1 MISDKAH
8 TLLSLR
14 RAHQDVFLLKG
25 ELSLEIL
32 LFIASKGGLCPL
44 KEVYKCDF
52 ATPVALRQHIGV
64 LTQDGLIELL
74 SDSQSKRSKR
84 ICLTER
90 AIKKLR
96 VYEAILDGHVNQWQ
110 KSQSLAD
117 DGRLVSR

>member
-1 MISDKAH
+1 
-8 TLLSLR
+8 
-14 RAHQDVFLLKG
+14 
-25 ELSLEIL
+25 
-32 LFIASKGGLCPL
+32 
-44 KEVYKCDF
+44 
-52 ATPVALRQHIGV
+52 VALRQHIGV